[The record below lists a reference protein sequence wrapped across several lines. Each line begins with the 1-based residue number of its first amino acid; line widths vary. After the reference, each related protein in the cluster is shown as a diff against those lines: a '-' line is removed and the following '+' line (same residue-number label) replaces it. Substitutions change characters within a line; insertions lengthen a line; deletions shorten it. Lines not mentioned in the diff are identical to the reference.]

1 MVQWFNGYTHIV
13 KLVDVIFSVLT
24 EGGIGRAGQLVTPIV
39 DFSTTTSVKKIPATS
54 FYKLRENSIAF
65 FVVDPLTQIS
75 QNVFESEDFS
85 PSWRSWQV
93 QRPDRRFCRR
103 TSFLDNPHSQNYCP
117 VPTRREQQ
125 SSATI
130 TAYQDRKIREEE
142 KKESSPEQTHSC
154 TGSWGLTRW
163 RFMTVKLLHALES
176 Q

>member
-1 MVQWFNGYTHIV
+1 MSRHLRVVRKKVEPITARRVKRAMFRQILNPYGSIITHIV

-85 PSWRSWQV
+85 PS
-93 QRPDRRFCRR
+93 
-103 TSFLDNPHSQNYCP
+103 
-117 VPTRREQQ
+117 
-125 SSATI
+125 
-130 TAYQDRKIREEE
+130 
-142 KKESSPEQTHSC
+142 
-154 TGSWGLTRW
+154 
-163 RFMTVKLLHALES
+163 
-176 Q
+176 